1 MCVKYFSQATANDA
15 EVVIDGLGS
24 RENSSTAFNAFE
36 VIAELEDVWKDVI
49 KRLKNH
55 NETIRITTETFA
67 GKTFLQQTR
76 LSIIITVVSNKIDL
90 N

>member
-1 MCVKYFSQATANDA
+1 M
-15 EVVIDGLGS
+15 
-24 RENSSTAFNAFE
+24 
-36 VIAELEDVWKDVI
+36 LEDVWKDVI
-49 KRLKNH
+49 KRLKNS